1 MADECN
7 DVDELVAAEEGAP
20 SWMVTF
26 ADLVT
31 LLLVFFVLL
40 FSMSSIETEKFK
52 SVMSSIQIALNTQTT
67 FSIPKVDKDISIV
80 EPLNELPQLE
90 ITQPQQQ
97 QAEEI
102 KEIEEEFDDSQDF
115 YQDIKTVMHEKQF
128 GEHVLIHRE
137 GKRIT
142 ITVKGALL
150 FDSGDS
156 ELIPRSLPIFNTI
169 LQLFNQYADYSI
181 NIKGHT
187 DDRPINTPQFPSNWE
202 LSAIRAT
209 TVLRYFIAQGIEP
222 ERMAASGFADLLP
235 IVPNNSEE
243 NRSKNRRV
251 EFVLEKQ
258 KKQQKQTK
266 TDIFI
271 NF

>member
-1 MADECN
+1 MADDCT
-7 DVDELVAAEEGAP
+7 DMDELAVEEGAP

-52 SVMSSIQIALNTQTT
+52 SVMSSIQIALNTQSA
-67 FSIPKVDKDISIV
+67 FSIAKVDKDLSLK
-80 EPLNELPQLE
+80 EPLPKLDPIE
-90 ITQPQQQ
+90 IIQPQDTEKV
-97 QAEEI
+97 EEN
-102 KEIEEEFDDSQDF
+102 IEEQVDDSQDL
-115 YQDIKTVMHEKQF
+115 YQDIKKAMHQKQF

-137 GKRIT
+137 GKRII

-156 ELIPRSLPIFNTI
+156 ALIPGSLPIFTSI
-169 LQLFNQYADYSI
+169 LELFNQYADYSI

-209 TVLRYFIAQGIEP
+209 TVLRFFITQGIKP

-235 IVPNNSEE
+235 IAPNDNEE

-258 KKQQKQTK
+258 KKENT
-266 TDIFI
+266 TDVFI

>member
-1 MADECN
+1 MADDCS
-7 DVDELVAAEEGAP
+7 DMDELTTEEGAP

-40 FSMSSIETEKFK
+40 FSMSSIETERFK
-52 SVMSSIQIALNTQTT
+52 SVMSSIQIALNVKSA
-67 FSIPKVDKDISIV
+67 FSFTKVDQDSSLTK
-80 EPLNELPQLE
+80 PLKITVDELPKNDIE
-90 ITQPQQQ
+90 KEEFE
-97 QAEEI
+97 EEI
-102 KEIEEEFDDSQDF
+102 DDSLEF
-115 YQDIKTVMHEKQF
+115 YQDIKKAIKEKQM
-128 GEHVLIHRE
+128 GDHVLIRQE

-150 FDSGDS
+150 FDSGGS
-156 ELIPRSLPIFNTI
+156 ELISGSLPIFKSI
-169 LQLFNQYADYSI
+169 LDLFNEYDDYSI

-187 DDRPINTPQFPSNWE
+187 DDQPIETLRFPSNWE
-202 LSAIRAT
+202 LSAVRAT
-209 TVLRYFIAQGIEP
+209 TVLRYFIDQGVEP

-235 IVPNNSEE
+235 IAPNDSEE

-258 KKQQKQTK
+258 KNQAK
-266 TDIFI
+266 TDVFI

>member
-1 MADECN
+1 MTDECN
-7 DVDELVAAEEGAP
+7 DIDELVAEEGAP

-40 FSMSSIETEKFK
+40 FSMSSVETEKFK
-52 SVMSSIQIALNTQTT
+52 SVMSSIQIALNTQSA
-67 FSIPKVDKDISIV
+67 FSIPHVDKDLFLV
-80 EPLNELPQLE
+80 EPLQELPAIE
-90 ITQPQQQ
+90 IIPPQQF
-97 QAEEI
+97 EKIEDN
-102 KEIEEEFDDSQDF
+102 KNIEEEIDDSLEL
-115 YQDIKTVMHEKQF
+115 YQDIKTAMHQKQF
-128 GEHVLIHRE
+128 GEHVLIHKE

-156 ELIPRSLPIFNTI
+156 ALIPKSLPIFKSI
-169 LQLFNQYADYSI
+169 LDLFNQYADYSI

-209 TVLRYFIAQGIEP
+209 TVLRFFIEQGIKP

-235 IVPNNSEE
+235 IAPNDSEK
-243 NRSKNRRV
+243 NRRKNRRV

-258 KKQQKQTK
+258 KKQTK
-266 TDIFI
+266 TDVFI
-271 NF
+271 NY

>member
-7 DVDELVAAEEGAP
+7 DIDELAAEEGAP

-40 FSMSSIETEKFK
+40 FSMSSVETERFK
-52 SVMSSIQIALNTQTT
+52 SVMSSIQIALNTQSA
-67 FSIPKVDKDISIV
+67 FSIPKVDKDLSLI
-80 EPLNELPQLE
+80 EPLQELPAIE
-90 ITQPQQQ
+90 IVQPQ
-97 QAEEI
+97 AVEEI
-102 KEIEEEFDDSQDF
+102 DDNEDIEEEIDDSLEL
-115 YQDIKTVMHEKQF
+115 YQDIKTAMHQKQF

-150 FDSGDS
+150 FDSGES
-156 ELIPRSLPIFNTI
+156 ALIPKSLPIFKSI
-169 LQLFNQYADYSI
+169 LEFFNQYADYSI

-209 TVLRYFIAQGIEP
+209 TVLRYFIVQGIEP
-222 ERMAASGFADLLP
+222 ERMAASGFAHLLP
-235 IVPNNSEE
+235 IAPNNSEE

-258 KKQQKQTK
+258 KKQSK
-266 TDIFI
+266 TDVFI

>member
-1 MADECN
+1 MADDCS
-7 DVDELVAAEEGAP
+7 DMDELATEEGAP

-40 FSMSSIETEKFK
+40 FSMSSVETEKFK
-52 SVMSSIQIALNTQTT
+52 SVMSSIQIALNVQSA
-67 FSIPKVDKDISIV
+67 FSIPKVDKDLSLI
-80 EPLNELPQLE
+80 ETFNELPKPDIPEPEQYE
-90 ITQPQQQ
+90 Q
-97 QAEEI
+97 
-102 KEIEEEFDDSQDF
+102 IEEDTDDSQDF
-115 YQDIKTVMHEKQF
+115 YQEIKKAIKDKQL
-128 GEHVLIHRE
+128 GDHVLINHQ

-150 FDSGDS
+150 FDSGGS
-156 ELIPRSLPIFNTI
+156 ELIPKSLPIFNSI
-169 LQLFNQYADYSI
+169 LGLFNEYDDYSI

-187 DDRPINTPQFPSNWE
+187 DDRPINTQQFPSNWE

-209 TVLRYFIAQGIEP
+209 TVLRYFIEQGIEAK
-222 ERMAASGFADLLP
+222 RMAASGFADLLP
-235 IVPNNSEE
+235 IAPNDSEE

-251 EFVLEKQ
+251 EFVLEK
-258 KKQQKQTK
+258 KKSQAK
-266 TDIFI
+266 TDVFI